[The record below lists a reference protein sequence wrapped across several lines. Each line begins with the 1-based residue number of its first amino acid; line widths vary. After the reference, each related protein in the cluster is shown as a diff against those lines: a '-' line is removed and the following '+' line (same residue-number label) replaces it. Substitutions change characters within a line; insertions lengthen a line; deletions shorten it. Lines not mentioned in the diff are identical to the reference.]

1 MTYQWKWQPQD
12 SLTSSGYVSG
22 AAAGPLPEDPAVYSS
37 SSSRSTSTSRGL
49 LQITQPDI
57 LATLVQDLWCKGAG
71 KMFGGALA
79 GFVLFVARGEGP
91 FHVARVTRQREFTQ
105 TSSSRQHQSWLRILS
120 PILDI
125 ISQTSRRIIQ
135 QFVVAGPFPQRHR
148 PVRVVGSRFIFSLV
162 HLGLSIDPFP
172 NGLAHGDE
180 PVSYA

>member
-91 FHVARVTRQREFTQ
+91 FHVSRVTRQRVYTDVIITT
-105 TSSSRQHQSWLRILS
+105 TSIVASHSLPNTTHYLTDVEAYHTTICGSWPFSTASQARASSRLSLYLLPRTSWA
-120 PILDI
+120 
-125 ISQTSRRIIQ
+125 
-135 QFVVAGPFPQRHR
+135 FHR
-148 PVRVVGSRFIFSLV
+148 PVS
-162 HLGLSIDPFP
+162 
-172 NGLAHGDE
+172 E
-180 PVSYA
+180 